1 MIRDTLRG
9 ALYLAAVVG
18 LGLTPVA
25 LYTGLAYVSRGL
37 ALGVF
42 VGLAALAM
50 SIIAGQMTR

>member
-18 LGLTPVA
+18 IGLTPVA
-25 LYTGLAYVSRGL
+25 LYMGLAYVSRGL

-42 VGLAALAM
+42 GVLLTLWASFML
-50 SIIAGQMTR
+50 GQMTR